1 MFFICRDTEVLH
13 GQTSGTSRVTPAET
27 KIDFIFISSKKEAA
41 AAAGGGGEKKPDK
54 KKKSGKKKID
64 NEKPPKE
71 STVVLKI
78 KLHCEGC
85 INKHKKTISKIKGVE
100 NLTVDGARD
109 LVTVKGTMDAKE
121 LAPYLKKKL
130 KKPVE
135 VVPPAKKD
143 DGGGEK
149 NGKAKETAPA
159 KDKAVA
165 AGGGRDGAK
174 DEYYGCP
181 YPQPEN
187 RSENKPGEKKTGNK
201 KPPKENKVVLKIGLH
216 CEGCIKKIKKKIS
229 TSKGVENVTI
239 DSARDLVTVKGTMD
253 AKELAP
259 YLEEKLKRT
268 VEVVHPAKKDDS
280 GEKKDNKEAAGG
292 GENKEAGAKI
302 EYYGYPYPYP
312 QPENYW
318 YDGNL

>member
-1 MFFICRDTEVLH
+1 MIFICRDTEVLH
-13 GQTSGTSRVTPAET
+13 GQTSGTSRVTPAE
-27 KIDFIFISSKKEAA
+27 KEAA
-41 AAAGGGGEKKPDK
+41 AAAGGGGEKKPNK
-54 KKKSGKKKID
+54 KKKPRKKKID

-71 STVVLKI
+71 STVVLKFE
-78 KLHCEGC
+78 LHCEGC
-85 INKHKKTISKIKGVE
+85 INKHKKTISKFKGVE
-100 NLTVDGARD
+100 NVTVDGARD

-135 VVPPAKKD
+135 VVPPAKK
-143 DGGGEK
+143 
-149 NGKAKETAPA
+149 ETAPA
-159 KDKAVA
+159 PVGNGREKDKAVA

-181 YPQPEN
+181 YPQPVN
-187 RSENKPGEKKTGNK
+187 RSENKPGEKKIGNK

-229 TSKGVENVTI
+229 TSKGVEDVTI

-268 VEVVHPAKKDDS
+268 VEVVPPAKKDDG
-280 GEKKDNKEAAGG
+280 GEKKD
-292 GENKEAGAKI
+292 NKEAGAKI

-318 YDGNL
+318 YYGNL

>member
-1 MFFICRDTEVLH
+1 MFLINLMCRDTEVLH
-13 GQTSGTSRVTPAET
+13 GQTSGTSRVTPAE
-27 KIDFIFISSKKEAA
+27 KEAAAAAA
-41 AAAGGGGEKKPDK
+41 AAAGGGGKRKPDK
-54 KKKSGKKKID
+54 KKKPGKKKID
-64 NEKPPKE
+64 NEKPLKE

-78 KLHCEGC
+78 QLHCEGC
-85 INKHKKTISKIKGVE
+85 IKKIKKKISTIKGVE
-100 NLTVDGARD
+100 NVTVDGARD
-109 LVTVKGTMDAKE
+109 LVTVKATMDAKE

-130 KKPVE
+130 KGTFE
-135 VVPPAKKD
+135 VKE

-149 NGKAKETAPA
+149 KDNKEAA
-159 KDKAVA
+159 GGGEKKE
-165 AGGGRDGAK
+165 AGGGRDSAK
-174 DEYYGCP
+174 DENYGCP

-187 RSENKPGEKKTGNK
+187 RSENNPGEKKIDNK

-229 TSKGVENVTI
+229 TSKGVEDVTI

-268 VEVVHPAKKDDS
+268 VEIVHPAKKLDDG
-280 GEKKDNKEAAGG
+280 GEKKYNKEAAGG

-302 EYYGYPYPYP
+302 EFYGDPYS

-318 YDGNL
+318 SDGNL